1 MSTKRGF
8 VETDTCPSDCTP
20 YTTYQEAHNA
30 LQALKHTSHAG
41 ILEHAERALLTVSAQ
56 HLPSAIRQIGVRL
69 ATIACAH
76 PEPNS
81 ASIAASLV
89 RALKDADPSIR
100 CEIYASLITLHEIK
114 SQFHTFLS
122 PEVTNAL
129 GQCVRTDVNH
139 SQHHLR
145 SAAVA
150 CLQIVGGNNGVRRF
164 TDDAHPKVRQTALSV
179 IQRQQMVG
187 KELGAEMYGECVA
200 ATLDDAEQVRMIAV
214 SLVWAIGSQY
224 AKHVSLHNLRLLD
237 DAFIKV
243 CDMVNDSSMLVRQR
257 ACLILGRFR
266 RVSPQYLEQTFSK
279 QVMSNLRS
287 VPRSLGY
294 GRNRGL
300 HSSKFHQRETVD
312 ELRLLDSGAAGA
324 FVHGLEDEYQEVRD
338 AAIESILELSSESPV
353 FASRAVDFLVD
364 MFNDSSDRVR
374 VRAIRALTV
383 MGTRSVIYLTDEQLS
398 IAVSAIKDSSQS
410 VRLRIYEFLSVS
422 VVSSNGLQQ
431 LMHAIQDNLEA
442 YSSDLLPVY
451 RALKLLGANHSN
463 IITPQLTCTLLN
475 ISQHYLSREARID
488 DVVYAGNVIL
498 VINTKRA
505 TRHAVASVLPDYV
518 FGHLPYLCDK
528 YPGCLPNNLAEY
540 VPAHLPYVRQMLVRP
555 TPDTLVTQ
563 MTRDDDE
570 QQTSALFT
578 RMQRVLNKA
587 CEEPA
592 SGQIADDLVLAA
604 RTFLHTATAECRQ
617 KVVARYAELVSIGV
631 KIKVMV
637 ESHDTMQVGELFAL
651 TARLMHG
658 SYEIEARTQGLDPL
672 ARTSL
677 VYLRVLAHT
686 AWLFAHSLSE
696 HDPRVS
702 AKMREE
708 LQLRTTSVAQ
718 ALSSDKFTAAKELL
732 SALSN
737 DQTPEILQHFVREFR
752 ALEFVPKSQCQY
764 ARAEIQLGSRRPLEF
779 DHRFPLRVPINARLF
794 WTSRNIVANVTLPTQ
809 TTRVWRVPPNFIK
822 PCGLMQ
828 SSLVWDV
835 EVELPLG
842 SGEVAAVKVA
852 VGMECASDVPWS
864 DAFVVR
870 AASVPVLYDITD
882 YYKKHESHVVVEISS
897 LQTLSVNPIEIRPQP
912 SAHTRI

>member
-8 VETDTCPSDCTP
+8 AEADNCPNSCTP
-20 YTTYQEAHNA
+20 YATYQEAHEA
-30 LQALKHTSHAG
+30 LQALKHTNPAN
-41 ILEHAERALLTVSAQ
+41 IIEHSERALLTVSTQ
-56 HLPSAIRQIGVRL
+56 TLPSAIRQIGVRL

-81 ASIAASLV
+81 TYIAASLI
-89 RALKDADPSIR
+89 RALKAAEPSIR

-114 SQFHTFLS
+114 SQFHTHLPHQITS
-122 PEVTNAL
+122 EL
-129 GQCVRTDVNH
+129 GQCVRADVNH

-150 CLQIVGGNNGVRRF
+150 CLQIVGGNEGVRRF
-164 TDDAHPKVRQTALSV
+164 ADDAHPKVRQTVLSV

-187 KELGAEMYGECVA
+187 GDLGARMYGECVA

-214 SLVWAIGSQY
+214 NLVWAIGSQY
-224 AKHVSLHNLRLLD
+224 AEHLSLHNLRLLD

-279 QVMSNLRS
+279 QVMSNLRA

-300 HSSKFHQRETVD
+300 HSSKFHKRETVD

-353 FASRAVDFLVD
+353 FATRAVDFLVD

-374 VRAIRALTV
+374 VRAMRALTV

-398 IAVSAIKDSSQS
+398 IAVSAIKDSSQA

-422 VVSSNGLQQ
+422 VVSSSGLQQ
-431 LMHAIQDNLEA
+431 LMRAISDNLEA
-442 YSSDLLPVY
+442 YSSDLLPIY
-451 RALKLLGANHSN
+451 RALKLVGANHSN

-528 YPGCLPNNLAEY
+528 YPGCLPDNLAEY
-540 VPAHLPYVRQMLVRP
+540 VPVHLPYVRQMLVRP
-555 TPDTLVTQ
+555 TPDAVVTQ
-563 MTRDDDE
+563 KTSDDDE
-570 QQTSALFT
+570 QRTSALFD
-578 RMQRVLNKA
+578 RMRCVLNKA
-587 CEEPA
+587 CGEP
-592 SGQIADDLVLAA
+592 STVQVADDLAQSA
-604 RTFLHTATAECRQ
+604 RAFLLSATAECRQ
-617 KVVARYAELVSIGV
+617 KAVARYAELVSVSV
-631 KIKVMV
+631 KIQVMF
-637 ESHDTMQVGELFAL
+637 ESQDSMQVGELFGL
-651 TARLMHG
+651 TSRLMNG

-672 ARTSL
+672 ARISL

-686 AWLFAHSLSE
+686 AWLCAHSLE

-702 AKMREE
+702 AKMLKE
-708 LQLRTTSVAQ
+708 LQHRATSVSQ
-718 ALSSDKFTAAKELL
+718 TLNTLGQFSAAKDL

-737 DQTPEILQHFVREFR
+737 DQTRESMQRFVREFR
-752 ALEFVPKSQCQY
+752 ALEFQPKSQCQY
-764 ARAEIQLGSRRPLEF
+764 ARAEIQPSSRRPQEF
-779 DHRFPLRVPINARLF
+779 DHRFPLRIPIDARLF
-794 WTSRNIVANVTLPTQ
+794 WTSRNILVRVTLPTQ
-809 TTRVWRVPPNFIK
+809 ATRVWRVPPHVVK

-835 EVELPLG
+835 EVVLPLG
-842 SGEVAAVKVA
+842 SGEPAAVHVA

-864 DAFVVR
+864 DAFAMR
-870 AASVPVLYDITD
+870 AVPVPVSYDITD
-882 YYKKHESHVVVEISS
+882 YYKMHESHVVVEISS
-897 LQTLSVNPIEIRPQP
+897 LQTVSVSPIEIRPQA

>member
-1 MSTKRGF
+1 
-8 VETDTCPSDCTP
+8 
-20 YTTYQEAHNA
+20 
-30 LQALKHTSHAG
+30 
-41 ILEHAERALLTVSAQ
+41 
-56 HLPSAIRQIGVRL
+56 
-69 ATIACAH
+69 
-76 PEPNS
+76 
-81 ASIAASLV
+81 
-89 RALKDADPSIR
+89 
-100 CEIYASLITLHEIK
+100 
-114 SQFHTFLS
+114 
-122 PEVTNAL
+122 
-129 GQCVRTDVNH
+129 
-139 SQHHLR
+139 
-145 SAAVA
+145 
-150 CLQIVGGNNGVRRF
+150 
-164 TDDAHPKVRQTALSV
+164 
-179 IQRQQMVG
+179 MVG

-410 VRLRIYEFLSVS
+410 VRLRIYEFL
-422 VVSSNGLQQ
+422 
-431 LMHAIQDNLEA
+431 
-442 YSSDLLPVY
+442 
-451 RALKLLGANHSN
+451 
-463 IITPQLTCTLLN
+463 
-475 ISQHYLSREARID
+475 REARID

-592 SGQIADDLVLAA
+592 SAQIADDLVLAA

-637 ESHDTMQVGELFAL
+637 ESHDTMQVGEMFAL

-677 VYLRVLAHT
+677 
-686 AWLFAHSLSE
+686 
-696 HDPRVS
+696 
-702 AKMREE
+702 
-708 LQLRTTSVAQ
+708 
-718 ALSSDKFTAAKELL
+718 
-732 SALSN
+732 
-737 DQTPEILQHFVREFR
+737 
-752 ALEFVPKSQCQY
+752 
-764 ARAEIQLGSRRPLEF
+764 
-779 DHRFPLRVPINARLF
+779 
-794 WTSRNIVANVTLPTQ
+794 
-809 TTRVWRVPPNFIK
+809 
-822 PCGLMQ
+822 
-828 SSLVWDV
+828 
-835 EVELPLG
+835 
-842 SGEVAAVKVA
+842 
-852 VGMECASDVPWS
+852 
-864 DAFVVR
+864 
-870 AASVPVLYDITD
+870 
-882 YYKKHESHVVVEISS
+882 
-897 LQTLSVNPIEIRPQP
+897 
-912 SAHTRI
+912 

>member
-8 VETDTCPSDCTP
+8 VEADTCPSDCTP

-30 LQALKHTSHAG
+30 LQALKHTSPAG
-41 ILEHAERALLTVSAQ
+41 ILEHAERALLTVRAH

-81 ASIAASLV
+81 SQIAASLIQ
-89 RALKDADPSIR
+89 ALKTAEPSIR

-114 SQFHTFLS
+114 SQFHTAIPLQVS
-122 PEVTNAL
+122 QAL
-129 GQCVRTDVNH
+129 GQCVRADVNH

-150 CLQIVGGNNGVRRF
+150 CLQVVGGNNGVRRF
-164 TDDAHPKVRQTALSV
+164 TNDAHPKVRQTALSV

-187 KELGAEMYGECVA
+187 NELGAEMYGECVA
-200 ATLDDAEQVRMIAV
+200 ATTDDAEQVRMIAV

-224 AKHVSLHNLRLLD
+224 AEHLSLHNLRFLD

-279 QVMSNLRS
+279 QVMSNLRA

-294 GRNRGL
+294 GRNCGL

-353 FASRAVDFLVD
+353 FATRAVDFLVD

-374 VRAIRALTV
+374 VRAIRALTG

-422 VVSSNGLQQ
+422 VVSSSGLQL

-442 YSSDLLPVY
+442 YSSDLLPIY

-505 TRHAVASVLPDYV
+505 TRHAVAGVLPDYV

-555 TPDTLVTQ
+555 TPDAVVTLKTQ
-563 MTRDDDE
+563 GDDE
-570 QQTSALFT
+570 QQARALFT
-578 RMQRVLNKA
+578 RMQRVLDKA
-587 CEEPA
+587 CKDPSTEV
-592 SGQIADDLVLAA
+592 ADELAQSA
-604 RTFLHTATAECRQ
+604 RAFLNTQAECRQ

-631 KIKVMV
+631 KIKAMF
-637 ESHDTMQVGELFAL
+637 ESHDTMQASELFGL

-658 SYEIEARTQGLDPL
+658 SYEIEVRTRGLDPR
-672 ARTSL
+672 ARMSL

-686 AWLFAHSLSE
+686 AWLCAHSLE

-708 LQLRTTSVAQ
+708 LQLRATSVSQ
-718 ALSSDKFTAAKELL
+718 ALSSDKFTTAKELL
-732 SALSN
+732 LALSN
-737 DQTPEILQHFVREFR
+737 DQTRESMLRFVREFR
-752 ALEFVPKSQCQY
+752 ALEFVPKSLCQY
-764 ARAEIQLGSRRPLEF
+764 ARAEIQTESRRQEF

-794 WTSRNIVANVTLPTQ
+794 WTSRNILVSVTLPTQ
-809 TTRVWRVPPNFIK
+809 TTQVWRVPLHAIK
-822 PCGLMQ
+822 PCGLVQ
-828 SSLVWDV
+828 LSLAWDV
-835 EVELPLG
+835 EVALPLG
-842 SGEVAAVKVA
+842 SGEPASVHIAVCV
-852 VGMECASDVPWS
+852 ECASDVPWS

-870 AASVPVLYDITD
+870 AAFVPALYDVTD
-882 YYKKHESHVVVEISS
+882 YYKQKHEPCVVEISS
-897 LQTLSVNPIEIRPQP
+897 LQALSVSPVEIWPQP